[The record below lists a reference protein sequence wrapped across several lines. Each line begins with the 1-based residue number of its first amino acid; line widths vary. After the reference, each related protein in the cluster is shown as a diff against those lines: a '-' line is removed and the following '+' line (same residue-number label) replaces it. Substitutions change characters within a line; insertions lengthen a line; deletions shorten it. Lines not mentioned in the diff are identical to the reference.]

1 MNFPRTGLA
10 KTGSVSYM
18 KSRFRGYGLSANILS
33 GRLSGRSLDK
43 GYLSFPAE
51 SILGLFLPSVDKG
64 SAGMDGKFDNG
75 GTLGKRT
82 PPFISKLPIKPL
94 RECMAIRVKVLCWLR
109 LKLSSPRATAGCS
122 LAKSRANLIIVSI
135 GTPVI

>member
-10 KTGSVSYM
+10 KTGSVLYM
-18 KSRFRGYGLSANILS
+18 NSIFRGYGLSDRILS
-33 GRLSGRSLDK
+33 GKLSGRSLDK

-82 PPFISKLPIKPL
+82 PPFISKLPIRPF
-94 RECMAIRVKVLCWLR
+94 REWIAIRVNVF
-109 LKLSSPRATAGCS
+109 
-122 LAKSRANLIIVSI
+122 
-135 GTPVI
+135 